1 MTGSPAYFPLDD
13 NSPALGAGH
22 ITYCT
27 AADQRGESRPQP
39 VDSNCDIGAFEH
51 LTLPLPPTGTP
62 TATNTPTSTPTAT
75 YTASATLTL
84 QPTLMPGG
92 PIYVNAD
99 CPLPAAVTSANTDS
113 SSHDLDCVPGSGD
126 DEIILPSG
134 GGTTTLTGTLN
145 ISSNITIT
153 GNGHII
159 SGGGTVRVI
168 SIGTSSGRLTLN
180 NVTIENGWATGGSSF
195 GGAIRITAGALTVN
209 NSTFKNNRAV
219 SNSAGARGG
228 AVYAAIAITIRN
240 STFSGNSATNDT
252 DTGTGTGGAIA
263 LYHGGTTPSELI
275 HLTVAGGNT
284 ADSGAGVYTH
294 GSARFNLRNSIIANN
309 NGTEDLNCQSD
320 TDLTVTASLV
330 ETQTSE
336 CPAATLTGDPVL
348 GSLTGSPAY
357 FPLGDTSPAIGAGDS
372 MYCTAADQIGNTRP
386 DPAGSSCDIG
396 AIESARGMPLATE
409 TPTSTPAATNTASA
423 TYTASP
429 TASATR
435 VRVDIM
441 VDADCPLPAAVI
453 SANTDSNTHDS
464 DCDCGLWA
472 TIRSSCPRAGRR
484 RSARP

>member
-1 MTGSPAYFPLDD
+1 MLSQFQLLTELTGRANLIHVTISNTITPPPPFNAAVFLCNVRQEGAIRNSIIANNRQQPAPALSNKACAGSDVQITNSIIEGTNDCGGSPITSDPVLSGLTGSPAYFPLGD

-27 AADQRGESRPQP
+27 ATDQRGESRPQP

-99 CPLPAAVTSANTDS
+99 CPLPAAVTAANSDS

-134 GGTTTLTGTLN
+134 GGTTTLSATLN

-159 SGGGTVRVI
+159 SGNNAVRVI

-209 NSTFKNNRAV
+209 NSTFKNNRA
-219 SNSAGARGG
+219 AARGG

-240 STFSGNSATNDT
+240 STFSGNSAT
-252 DTGTGTGGAIA
+252 TGHRRRDCA
-263 LYHGGTTPSELI
+263 LSRRYNPLRIDSSDRSWRQYCRFRSRSLHAWERALQSAKQHNRQQKWHGGSKLSIRYGPHSDRQFGRD
-275 HLTVAGGNT
+275 ANKRMPGS
-284 ADSGAGVYTH
+284 DSHRRPRPGRPHRLAGVF
-294 GSARFNLRNSIIANN
+294 SARRHKP
-309 NGTEDLNCQSD
+309 GDRRWRLN
-320 TDLTVTASLV
+320 
-330 ETQTSE
+330 
-336 CPAATLTGDPVL
+336 VL
-348 GSLTGSPAY
+348 Y
-357 FPLGDTSPAIGAGDS
+357 
-372 MYCTAADQIGNTRP
+372 
-386 DPAGSSCDIG
+386 
-396 AIESARGMPLATE
+396 
-409 TPTSTPAATNTASA
+409 
-423 TYTASP
+423 
-429 TASATR
+429 
-435 VRVDIM
+435 
-441 VDADCPLPAAVI
+441 
-453 SANTDSNTHDS
+453 
-464 DCDCGLWA
+464 
-472 TIRSSCPRAGRR
+472 RR
-484 RSARP
+484 